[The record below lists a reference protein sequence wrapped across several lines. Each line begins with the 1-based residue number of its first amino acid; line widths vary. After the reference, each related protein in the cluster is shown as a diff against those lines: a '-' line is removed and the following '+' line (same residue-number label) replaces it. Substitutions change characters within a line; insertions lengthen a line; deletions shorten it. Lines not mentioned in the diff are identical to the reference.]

1 MNYFENT
8 TTRRDNA
15 LAVNGSRIIY
25 FILGILE
32 MLLAFRFVFKLLGA
46 NPNSPFVDFIYS
58 VSSIFIA
65 PFYNI
70 FPKATV
76 RTQDI
81 VSVFEPE
88 TLIALLIY
96 GLLAEGAVRLLVLI
110 VKPSPKVEA
119 QL

>member
-1 MNYFENT
+1 MKYFDQ
-8 TTRRDNA
+8 TTRRENA
-15 LAVNGSRIIY
+15 QAISVARIIY

-46 NPNSPFVDFIYS
+46 NPASPFVDFIYAT
-58 VSSIFIA
+58 SSIFIA

-70 FPKATV
+70 FPKTTV
-76 RTQDI
+76 RTNEI

-88 TLIALLIY
+88 TLIALIMY
-96 GLLAEGAVRLLVLI
+96 ALLAEGAVRLLVLI
-110 VKPSPKVEA
+110 VKPSPKVEE